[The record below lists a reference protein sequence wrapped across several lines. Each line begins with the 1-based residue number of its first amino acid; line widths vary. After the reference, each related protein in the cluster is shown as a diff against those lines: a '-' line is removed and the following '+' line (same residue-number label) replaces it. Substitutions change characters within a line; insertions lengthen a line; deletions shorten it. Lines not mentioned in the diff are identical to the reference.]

1 MDTVAMATEQ
11 VHHTVPVAMDPATCQ
26 FQYMDMEVL
35 VLVSEDRDS
44 VSLFLRFHCYIFYSD
59 CTVLNQ
65 LFSND

>member
-26 FQYMDMEVL
+26 FQYTDMGVP

-44 VSLFLRFHCYIFYSD
+44 VSFY
-59 CTVLNQ
+59 VH
-65 LFSND
+65 